1 MRILISLVCSV
12 VMTLVLF
19 LLMMNFI
26 RRELLPEQPDQSD
39 VFVNIEQVDQ
49 GREQNKSGRTNKI
62 VMNQQQAP
70 QLNSQLLDNM
80 ALTIPTAQT
89 ALELSI
95 ESQLLSVEA
104 MPVLQK
110 NWVQPSQLISDAG
123 SDGLDSQFKGA
134 PKSIRKIT
142 PVSTRMPQI
151 PKVAWDNKINGWVLL
166 SFTVTSKGLVKD
178 IRILDASPRGVF
190 EEYAV
195 LAAKQWRYAHI
206 KSDRYVSQKIEFEW
220 ENYPYNWE

>member
-1 MRILISLVCSV
+1 MRIVISFVCSV
-12 VMTLVLF
+12 IMTLVLF

-26 RRELLPEQPDQSD
+26 RRESLPEQPDQSE
-39 VFVNIEQVDQ
+39 VFVNIEQIDQ
-49 GREQNKSGRTNKI
+49 GREKNKSGRTKKI
-62 VMNQQQAP
+62 VMHQQQMP
-70 QLNSQLLDNM
+70 QLNSQLLENM
-80 ALTIPTAQT
+80 AVTIPMAQG
-89 ALELSI
+89 AVELSI
-95 ESQLLSVEA
+95 ESQLLSAEA
-104 MPVLQK
+104 MPVLQR

-206 KSDRYVSQKIEFEW
+206 KSDRYVSQKIEFKW